1 MLEKQLSYKE
11 RVYKEI
17 KNGILTGQ
25 YPPGSVMNERKLS
38 AELGISRTPIREA
51 LQMLARDGW
60 LQMEI
65 YKGAVVREFDPHSMW
80 ELTRVR
86 CALELSAIE
95 DAVRNLT
102 DADLLKLRQ
111 IQEKQQAL
119 LSHYNPD
126 EFISLDRAFHSYIY
140 QLSHNKELIKL
151 VSNYYDMFRFLG
163 MQALGKTEQRR
174 ATTIAEHLA
183 ILEAMERRDPEG
195 AIQAM
200 KAHMDE
206 TANNIRSNIGL
217 EP

>member
-1 MLEKQLSYKE
+1 M
-11 RVYKEI
+11 
-17 KNGILTGQ
+17 
-25 YPPGSVMNERKLS
+25 
-38 AELGISRTPIREA
+38 
-51 LQMLARDGW
+51 
-60 LQMEI
+60 
-65 YKGAVVREFDPHSMW
+65 
-80 ELTRVR
+80 
-86 CALELSAIE
+86 
-95 DAVRNLT
+95 RNLT

-174 ATTIAEHLA
+174 ATTIAEHRA